1 MSNFTADK
9 IRNIAIIAHVDHGK
23 TTLVD
28 GLIRQTLKLRNME
41 NLGNL
46 IMDNMDQERERGITI
61 KAKNA
66 SIYYEY
72 KGSSLSGGESTPPAN
87 AGTPQ
92 DGNLGDYKINIVDT
106 PGHADFGGEV
116 ERILR
121 MVDGVAL
128 LVDAQEGPMPQTRFV
143 LKKAIELGLRV
154 IVILNK
160 VDKPAADP
168 KRALGLVED
177 LFLDLGASDEQ
188 IEFPVIYASGVNG
201 KAGQKPDELKDNLF
215 DFLDLVIEYVPAPE
229 VNSTPPAPLDR
240 GETTQPANAGT
251 PQEGNPLQ
259 ILILNLQYDSYKGK
273 MGVGKITSGFIEKN
287 MSIQAMKEGKVSKG
301 RAAAVMIFDG
311 LGVSEVERA
320 EAGEIVM
327 IAGIEDIGIGDTIT
341 TPEFN
346 QALPRVTVDEPTI
359 RMTFGVNTSP
369 FAGREGKMTTSRQI
383 RERLYKELETNVAL
397 RVEDHPSSS
406 EKFIVS
412 GRGELHLSVLIE
424 TMRREGFEL
433 EVSRPEVIFKE
444 VDGQKQEP
452 FEIVE
457 ISVPSDY
464 QGAVMQELGKRGA
477 DIKQI
482 TPNDAGTEFHFA
494 ARMPTRTL
502 IGLKSYLLTATKGTV
517 IMNNLFDQ
525 YEPASSAQVSGDHG
539 SIISTETGTSNSY
552 ALDNAQ
558 QRGVLFIGPGVEVYQ
573 GMVIGQNSRDQ
584 DLEVNPSKS
593 KKLTNVRASSADE
606 GVVLTPP
613 KKMSLE
619 ECLEYIGDDELVEVT
634 PQNLR
639 IRKRFLDPNERKR
652 AGRSG

>member
-1 MSNFTADK
+1 MTNFTADK

-28 GLIRQTLKLRNME
+28 GLIKQTLKIRNME
-41 NLGNL
+41 NLGAL
-46 IMDNMDQERERGITI
+46 IMDSMDQERERGITI
-61 KAKNA
+61 RAKNA
-66 SIYYEY
+66 SIYY
-72 KGSSLSGGESTPPAN
+72 K
-87 AGTPQ
+87 
-92 DGNLGDYKINIVDT
+92 DFKINIVDT

-143 LKKAIELGLRV
+143 LKKAIQLGLKV

-160 VDKPAADP
+160 VDKPASNP
-168 KRALGLVED
+168 TRALSLVED
-177 LFLDLGASDEQ
+177 LFLDLGANDEQ
-188 IEFPVIYASGVNG
+188 IDFPVIYASGVNG
-201 KAGQKPDELKDNLF
+201 KAGFKPEHLKDNFF
-215 DFLDLVIEYVPAPE
+215 DFLDTVIGVIPAPTIHHEYVPE
-229 VNSTPPAPLDR
+229 NDSI
-240 GETTQPANAGT
+240 
-251 PQEGNPLQ
+251 NPLQ
-259 ILILNLQYDSYKGK
+259 ILVLNLQYDSYKGK

-287 MSIQAMKEGKVSKG
+287 MSIQAVKEEGVSKG
-301 RAAAVMIFDG
+301 RASTVMIFDG

-327 IAGIEDIGIGDTIT
+327 IAGVEDIGIGDTIT

-369 FAGREGKMTTSRQI
+369 FGGREGKLTTSRQI

-397 RVEDHPSSS
+397 RVEDHPNSS

-444 VDGQKQEP
+444 IDGKRHEP

-457 ISVPSDY
+457 ISVPTDY
-464 QGAVMQELGKRGA
+464 QGTVMQELGKRGA
-477 DIKQI
+477 DIQNI
-482 TPNDAGTEFHFA
+482 SPNDTGSEFHFV
-494 ARMPTRTL
+494 ARMPTRTI
-502 IGLKSYLLTATKGTV
+502 IGLKTQLLTTTKGTV
-517 IMNNLFDQ
+517 IMHNLFDAYQ
-525 YEPASSAQVSGDHG
+525 PASNAQLSDSHG
-539 SIISTETGTSNSY
+539 SVVSTETGVSNSY

-558 QRGVLFIGPGVEVYQ
+558 QRATLFIGPAVEVYL
-573 GMVIGQNSRDQ
+573 GMVVGQNSRDV
-584 DLEVNPSKS
+584 DLEINPCKA
-593 KKLTNVRASSADE
+593 KKLSNVRASSADE
-606 GVVLTPP
+606 GIILTPP
-613 KKMSLE
+613 KEMSLE
-619 ECLEYIGDDELVEVT
+619 QCLEYIGDDELVEIT
-634 PQNLR
+634 PKNLR
-639 IRKRFLDPNERKR
+639 IRKRQLDPNLRKR
-652 AGRSG
+652 NNN